1 MDFTVMIDA
10 NVNVNQL
17 IRPVLFRIVRERYA
31 HLFHQRTSNRVFG
44 YTPRHPFLRRSRLVS
59 TKRVGANGHQRVY
72 TIRDRTRLKLT
83 LRGKRLGLTLSQIAE
98 LINMYESS
106 KDTEA
111 QLTRFINVLDD
122 HKARLEQQLED
133 LKLTLSDIQ
142 EHRAHCSQLL
152 SSLPISNDPNHR
164 QTDVLAA
171 A

>member
-1 MDFTVMIDA
+1 MPTYSISELATEFSV
-10 NVNVNQL
+10 
-17 IRPVLFRIVRERYA
+17 
-31 HLFHQRTSNRVFG
+31 
-44 YTPRHPFLRRSRLVS
+44 TPRAIRFYEDHGLLAP
-59 TKRVGANGHQRVY
+59 KRIGANGHQRVY
-72 TIRDRTRLKLT
+72 TVRDRTRLKLT

-122 HKARLEQQLED
+122 HKARLEQQLDD

-152 SSLPISNDPNHR
+152 QNLPAVRDGQQQTSS
-164 QTDVLAA
+164 QLAA

>member
-1 MDFTVMIDA
+1 MPTYSISELATEFSVTA
-10 NVNVNQL
+10 RA
-17 IRPVLFRIVRERYA
+17 IRFYEDHGLLAP
-31 HLFHQRTSNRVFG
+31 
-44 YTPRHPFLRRSRLVS
+44 
-59 TKRVGANGHQRVY
+59 KRVGANGHQRVY

-133 LKLTLSDIQ
+133 LKLTLGDIQ

-152 SSLPISNDPNHR
+152 SNLPVGHEAERR
-164 QTDVLAA
+164 QSGALAA